1 MTLLLICLRST
12 ENERLSLRELHGQ
25 EETEEHAGILEKW
38 TPGEVGVRSWS
49 IQRGRREEMLVKS
62 SLQP

>member
-12 ENERLSLRELHGQ
+12 ENEPLNESLGQ
-25 EETEEHAGILEKW
+25 EETDERAGILEKR
-38 TPGEVGVRSWS
+38 TPGGIRERSRS
-49 IQRGRREEMLVKS
+49 IQQGQREEVLVKS

>member
-12 ENERLSLRELHGQ
+12 ENERLSLNESLGQ
-25 EETEEHAGILEKW
+25 EETEEHAGILEKR
-38 TPGEVGVRSWS
+38 TPGEVGVRSRS
-49 IQRGRREEMLVKS
+49 IQQGRREEVLVKP

>member
-12 ENERLSLRELHGQ
+12 ENERPLLNEPLGQ
-25 EETEEHAGILEKW
+25 EETDEHAGILEKG
-38 TPGEVGVRSWS
+38 TPREVGKRSWS
-49 IQRGRREEMLVKS
+49 IQQGRREEVLVKS